1 MKTTKFLSLL
11 LFAALALTS
20 CGDDNEDIIIKPGG
34 GGSSSEAGSNSNKN
48 TSGPAEAMYRYEFPK
63 LKGGSS
69 VVVVHKSI
77 LNKNTRDEGVNYCV
91 EWDYAIHAQRWSCYQ
106 LYSSINYHTSYNVS
120 RYYADNDGSLSS
132 TCQYPNDPDLPS
144 QYRLT
149 ADPYKGSGYDHG
161 HICPSADRLRAT
173 ECNYQTFYI
182 TNMQPQTK
190 PFNGSDKNTPAE
202 YSPWFRIEERTRS
215 WAGKFDT
222 LYVCKGGV
230 IGNSTKTIGSGTNKI
245 PVPSYFFVAL
255 LGKIGSTYK
264 AIGFWMEHLGSY
276 SEKKALSNY
285 AVNIDQLEQLAGFDF
300 FCNLPDEI
308 ENAAEKSFKA
318 SDWDNLQ

>member
-1 MKTTKFLSLL
+1 MKEIISAIAGGFDWFDDLVWGPPLLILLLGVGIFLTLSLRGL
-11 LFAALALTS
+11 QVSRLPLAARMVFTPHKESDGKKGDLTSFAALCTALAATIGTGNIVGVATAVS
-20 CGDDNEDIIIKPGG
+20 IGGPGALFWMFVAAFFGMATKYSECLLAVHFRETDSRGKYVG
-34 GGSSSEAGSNSNKN
+34 G
-48 TSGPAEAMYRYEFPK
+48 PM
-63 LKGGSS
+63 
-69 VVVVHKSI
+69 
-77 LNKNTRDEGVNYCV
+77 
-91 EWDYAIHAQRWSCYQ
+91 
-106 LYSSINYHTSYNVS
+106 
-120 RYYADNDGSLSS
+120 
-132 TCQYPNDPDLPS
+132 
-144 QYRLT
+144 
-149 ADPYKGSGYDHG
+149 
-161 HICPSADRLRAT
+161 
-173 ECNYQTFYI
+173 FYI